1 MSIAGPLIP
10 RHRTSKRKERWR
22 PVVLAILS
30 VVAVLFQVYVPLLY
44 TYLSYVELPLL
55 FTIHFALARR
65 SPLAALAYGAAIGL
79 LQDAFSS
86 RPLGVY
92 GIVNTLIG
100 FFAANAG
107 LRMDADNPAI
117 RFLLSF
123 VFFFIHQGFLLVLT
137 RALLGEATPF
147 DPWTTAGV
155 GLLNAAV
162 AVPLFQLLD
171 RL

>member
-1 MSIAGPLIP
+1 MSLAGPLLP
-10 RHRTSKRKERWR
+10 RHRTSKRDERWR
-22 PVVLAILS
+22 PILLVGVS
-30 VVAVLFQVYVPLLY
+30 VAAVLFQVLLLN

-55 FTIHFALARR
+55 LTVHFAITRR
-65 SPLAALAYGAAIGL
+65 SPTGALAYGAAIGL

-92 GIVNTLIG
+92 GIVKTLIG

-123 VFFFIHQGFLLVLT
+123 VFFFLHQLFHLVLT

-147 DPWTTAGV
+147 EPLQTLV
-155 GLLNAAV
+155 IGLLNAAV